1 MFVRLTKAT
10 KSWGATIVVSLY
22 AVCVLAPTVA
32 FALGDRAHAVHCLI
46 EDHHGSTAIQVHQHS
61 DPNSHVHASGLVHE
75 HSKPPHDHSKA
86 PEHKGKTSDAQCCGL
101 AFTSA
106 LPAVLTEVP
115 VLAAPRACEIW
126 ENQQGV
132 ASLAPDRLYKPPID
146 LLSL

>member
-10 KSWGATIVVSLY
+10 RSWGATIAALLY

-46 EDHHGSTAIQVHQHS
+46 EDHGGPTTMQMHQHS
-61 DPNSHVHASGLVHE
+61 HAGAHGDGMAHE
-75 HSKPPHDHSKA
+75 HSGAPHEHPKA
-86 PEHKGKTSDAQCCGL
+86 PEDKGKASNVACCGL

>member
-1 MFVRLTKAT
+1 MSVRLTKAT
-10 KSWGATIVVSLY
+10 KFWGATIVALLY
-22 AVCVLAPTVA
+22 VICVLVPTVA

-46 EDHHGSTAIQVHQHS
+46 EDHHRTVAIQGHQH
-61 DPNSHVHASGLVHE
+61 PGLNSHVHADGVVHE
-75 HSKPPHDHSKA
+75 HSKLSHDHSKA
-86 PEHKGKTSDAQCCGL
+86 PEDKGKTSDAQCCGL

-126 ENQQGV
+126 ENQQGI